1 MENLNLIMKRTFD
14 VISSSLIFLL
24 FFPLFIV
31 VLLLIKLDS
40 PGPILFKQKRP
51 GLNNKLFNIYK
62 FRSMKVDT
70 PNVSTDKLESGK
82 IYVTNVGKVI
92 RKTSIDELPQ
102 LINIIKGD
110 MSVVGPRPALYNQ
123 YELIEKRT
131 ERGIHKIRP
140 GLTGYAQV
148 MGRDDLND
156 DEKVKYD
163 EYYVK
168 HQSFLFDLEIIFM
181 TILKILKSEGV
192 KH

>member
-1 MENLNLIMKRTFD
+1 MKRAFD
-14 VISSSLIFLL
+14 IISSTVAFII
-24 FFPLFIV
+24 FFPIFIATAII
-31 VLLLIKLDS
+31 IKIDS

-51 GLNNKLFNIYK
+51 GLNNKIFHIYK
-62 FRSMKVDT
+62 FRSMRVDT
-70 PNVSTDKLESGK
+70 PDVATDKLESGSS
-82 IYVTNVGKVI
+82 YVTKSGKFI

-102 LINIIKGD
+102 LVNIIKGD

-131 ERGIHKIRP
+131 AKNIHNVRP

-148 MGRDDLND
+148 MGRDDLDD
-156 DEKVKYD
+156 DEKVKFD

-168 HQSFLFDLEIIFM
+168 NHSFMFDMKIIFL
-181 TILKILKSEGV
+181 TIMKVFKSDGV

>member
-1 MENLNLIMKRTFD
+1 MKRSFD
-14 VISSSLIFLL
+14 IISSSVTFILL
-24 FFPLFIV
+24 LPIFIV
-31 VLLLIKLDS
+31 TAIIIKLDS
-40 PGPILFKQKRP
+40 PGPILFRQRRP
-51 GLNNKLFNIYK
+51 GLNNKIFHIYK
-62 FRSMKVDT
+62 FRSMRVDT
-70 PNVSTDKLESGK
+70 PDVATDKLESGSN
-82 IYVTNVGKVI
+82 YVTRSGKFI

-102 LINIIKGD
+102 LVNIIKGD

-168 HQSFLFDLEIIFM
+168 HQSFLFDLKIIFM
-181 TILKILKSEGV
+181 TILKIFKSEGV

>member
-1 MENLNLIMKRTFD
+1 MKRAFD
-14 VISSSLIFLL
+14 ITTSTIVFIL
-24 FFPLFIV
+24 FFPVFVIV
-31 VLLLIKLDS
+31 SVLIKLDS

-82 IYVTNVGKVI
+82 SYVTKVGKVI

-131 ERGIHKIRP
+131 ERDIHKIRP

-163 EYYVK
+163 EYYIK
-168 HQSFLFDLEIIFM
+168 HQSFIFDLKIIFM
-181 TILKILKSEGV
+181 TLLKIFELEGV

>member
-1 MENLNLIMKRTFD
+1 MKRAFD
-14 VISSSLIFLL
+14 ITTSTIVFIL
-24 FFPLFIV
+24 FFPIFIV
-31 VLLLIKLDS
+31 VSVLIKLDS

-70 PNVSTDKLESGK
+70 PNVSTDKLEGGK

-110 MSVVGPRPALYNQ
+110 MSVVGPRPALFNQ

-168 HQSFLFDLEIIFM
+168 HQSFLFDLKIIFM
-181 TILKILKSEGV
+181 TILKIFKSEGV